1 MDQQQ
6 QIMWFNL
13 MNDTSYD
20 NESDYKKVNE
30 YDNKV
35 KLNKKQKTSAMCNNL
50 QNNPSDRNIGEY
62 DSLVKLN
69 EKLMLEQTRKQMWD
83 ELVIN
88 PTDEN
93 LLKYNNVVK
102 LMSKQN

>member
-1 MDQQQ
+1 
-6 QIMWFNL
+6 
-13 MNDTSYD
+13 
-20 NESDYKKVNE
+20 
-30 YDNKV
+30 
-35 KLNKKQKTSAMCNNL
+35 
-50 QNNPSDRNIGEY
+50 
-62 DSLVKLN
+62 
-69 EKLMLEQTRKQMWD
+69 MLEQTRKQMWD